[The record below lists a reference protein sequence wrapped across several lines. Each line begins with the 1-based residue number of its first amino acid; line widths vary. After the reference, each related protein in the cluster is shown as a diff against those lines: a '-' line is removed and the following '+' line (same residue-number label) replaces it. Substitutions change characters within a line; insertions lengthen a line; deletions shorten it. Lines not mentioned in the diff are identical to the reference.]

1 MKIKPSLFIL
11 LLAIIIGNL
20 SCLRH
25 PNCDS
30 SKEKYLGR
38 IDYTFQL
45 KQFNMENTNNSITFS
60 NAQEELVFTKNNN
73 IAQEPRRLNDY
84 KVCESLNIKPYMAYA
99 YYEYD
104 NLESV
109 YMVDGGIL
117 VTSPEIEKL
126 GDKRGES
133 FYINFGKEGVGNI
146 KARIP
151 ITNIDTTITYQ
162 PFGELFTFQ
171 KRMTIGD
178 KPFEDIWFFRK
189 ENMGMYYSKEVGVV
203 ALEANGVFYYRN

>member
-1 MKIKPSLFIL
+1 MIST
-11 LLAIIIGNL
+11 
-20 SCLRH
+20 SCLQKI
-25 PNCDS
+25 NCDS

-38 IDYTFQL
+38 IEYTQQF
-45 KQFNMENTNNSITFS
+45 KQFNTEQTAKRISFS
-60 NAQEELVFTKNNN
+60 STEDELVFTKDQNSP
-73 IAQEPRRLNDY
+73 QRPRRLNDY
-84 KVCESLNIKPYMAYA
+84 KICESINIKPYMAYA

-109 YMVDGGIL
+109 FLADSTIL
-117 VTSPEIEKL
+117 VLSPEIEKL

-133 FYINFGKEGVGNI
+133 LYINFSKEGAGTI

-171 KRMTIGD
+171 ERIPIGD
-178 KPFEDIWFFRK
+178 RPYQNIWFFKK
-189 ENMGMYYSKEVGVV
+189 ENMGMYYNKEVGVI

>member
-1 MKIKPSLFIL
+1 MNNSPLFIL
-11 LLAIIIGNL
+11 LLSILIIST
-20 SCLRH
+20 SCFRR

-30 SKEKYLGR
+30 TKEKNLGR
-38 IDYTFQL
+38 IDYTQQF
-45 KQFNMENTNNSITFS
+45 KQFNMEGTNNSITFS
-60 NAQEELVFTKNNN
+60 NAEEKLVFTKNKNST
-73 IAQEPRRLNDY
+73 QEPRRLNDY
-84 KVCESLNIKPYMAYA
+84 KICESINIKPYTAYA
-99 YYEYD
+99 YYQYD

-109 YMVDGGIL
+109 FLVDSAIL
-117 VTSPEIEKL
+117 VLSPEIEKA

-133 FYINFGKEGVGNI
+133 LYINFGKEGAGTI

-171 KRMTIGD
+171 ERLTIGD
-178 KPFEDIWFFRK
+178 RPYGDIWFFRK
-189 ENMGMYYSKEVGVV
+189 EKMGIYYSKEVGVM